1 MSAFFDE
8 RGGLHGEISAM
19 NTRMSAAPAWGG
31 VLLAGALW
39 GGGALVAQFLID
51 GGIAPES
58 LSLARFALG
67 LPLLWWLHWR
77 IRCAAGATAPTW
89 RSLAPRERWQVIGT
103 GAAMALNVSC
113 WFAGIAH
120 LGAALPTVI
129 SICCAPVIVALVSV
143 LRGHERF
150 DARLAVGLALATG
163 GVALLVAPEA
173 GWRRDGLPET
183 YATGLAWSFGSAFC
197 YAAVVLGNARMP
209 QRLGAVTASAWGM
222 SVAALCML
230 AVAWPAGIT
239 WPAGAAQWLGVGYTG
254 VVTTSVAYLAFAWG
268 ARRLPPTSAVVGTLV
283 EPLVAAL
290 LAGLILAQ
298 PMAPRQWLGTA
309 VLGSAMLLLAWPRRQ
324 RLRSDGAERAG

>member
-1 MSAFFDE
+1 
-8 RGGLHGEISAM
+8 M
-19 NTRMSAAPAWGG
+19 NARMFAALAWGG

-51 GGIAPES
+51 GGIAPQS

-67 LPLLWWLHWR
+67 VPLLWWLHWR
-77 IRCAAGATAPTW
+77 MQRRAQCTDARW
-89 RSLAPRERWQVIGT
+89 RELTRREQAQVVGT

-143 LRGHERF
+143 LRGYEPFGLRLLGGLG
-150 DARLAVGLALATG
+150 LAVV
-163 GVALLVAPEA
+163 GVALLVLPADGWGPLPA
-173 GWRRDGLPET
+173 GHV
-183 YATGLAWSFGSAFC
+183 AGLAWSFGSAFC
-197 YAAVVLGNARMP
+197 YAMVVLGNARMP
-209 QRLGAVTASAWGM
+209 VRVPAVTASAWGM

-230 AVAWPAGIT
+230 AVAWPGGIT
-239 WPAGAAQWLGVGYTG
+239 WPGNAAQWLGAAYTG

-268 ARRLPPTSAVVGTLV
+268 ARRLSPTAAVVGTLI

-290 LAGLILAQ
+290 LAALLLAQ
-298 PMAPRQWLGTA
+298 PMTPRQWLGA
-309 VLGSAMLLLAWPRRQ
+309 VLLAVAMLLLVRP
-324 RLRSDGAERAG
+324 GAKPAPEAD

>member
-1 MSAFFDE
+1 
-8 RGGLHGEISAM
+8 M
-19 NTRMSAAPAWGG
+19 NRRMSAALAWGG

-51 GGIAPES
+51 GGIAPQS

-67 LPLLWWLHWR
+67 VPLLWWLHRRTQRRAQSANARWR
-77 IRCAAGATAPTW
+77 DLTR
-89 RSLAPRERWQVIGT
+89 REQFQVVGT

-143 LRGHERF
+143 ARGYERF
-150 DARLAVGLALATG
+150 GLRLLAGLVLALA
-163 GVALLVAPEA
+163 GVALLVVPVQGWGPLPA
-173 GWRRDGLPET
+173 GH
-183 YATGLAWSFGSAFC
+183 AAGLAWSFGSAIC
-197 YAAVVLGNARMP
+197 YALVVLGNARMP
-209 QRLGAVTASAWGM
+209 VRVPAVTASAWGM

-230 AVAWPAGIT
+230 AVAWSSGIT
-239 WPAGAAQWLGVGYTG
+239 WPSGTAQWLGASYTG

-268 ARRLPPTSAVVGTLV
+268 ARRLSPTAAVVGTLI

-290 LAGLILAQ
+290 LAALLFAQ
-298 PMAPRQWLGTA
+298 PMAPRQWLGA
-309 VLGSAMLLLAWPRRQ
+309 VLLAVAMLLLTRC
-324 RLRSDGAERAG
+324 GAKAAPETDTD